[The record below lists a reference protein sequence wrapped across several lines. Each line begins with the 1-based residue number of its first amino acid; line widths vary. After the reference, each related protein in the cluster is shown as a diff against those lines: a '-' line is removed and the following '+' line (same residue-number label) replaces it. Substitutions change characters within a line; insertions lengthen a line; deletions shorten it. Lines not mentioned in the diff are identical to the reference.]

1 MKTTKYLFS
10 AILLSSLSFNAFAE
24 QCKTFV
30 VSKITVDS
38 FEKAAVITIT
48 SKNGAIFASKD
59 AVGWGA
65 HYFGSQEWYNLA
77 LTSRTLEI
85 PITVCQ
91 QEDMA
96 CRDNGPRIRDCTRIT
111 SISL

>member
-1 MKTTKYLFS
+1 MKSAKYLFLS
-10 AILLSSLSFNAFAE
+10 ILCAFSFSAFAE

-48 SKNGAIFASKD
+48 SKNGAIFAGKD

-77 LTSRTLEI
+77 LTSRTLEV

-91 QEDMA
+91 EEDMS
-96 CRDNGPRIRDCTRIT
+96 CRDNGPGIRKCTRIT